1 MSIGFIGLGHMGQGM
16 PRNLLRALGAFAF
29 MLTQATSPVSS
40 LSAAPSNVCVTAS
53 GTCAVTPG
61 TTRGAPCQCFVPPAT
76 WVPGVAE
83 YWVSVPSEIP

>member
-1 MSIGFIGLGHMGQGM
+1 MNITMAR
-16 PRNLLRALGAFAF
+16 RNHGPWRTAALGAFVF
-29 MLTQATSPVSS
+29 ILTQASSPVSS
-40 LSAAPSNVCVTAS
+40 LAAAPSNVCVTAS
-53 GTCAVTPG
+53 VTCPVTPG